1 MSFFNFVKQGVREMA
16 IARPENNT
24 DLIYKHPD
32 KTVPRFAQ
40 VTVRADEWAVFAR
53 EGRPAG
59 TLDAGRHTLQGA
71 GIPFLQNLIDTATG
85 GDFLLSEIFFVK
97 RTPFPMPFGGSLG
110 HMIDPMTAIRV
121 RGRCHG
127 DLLMRIENPEQLIY
141 GYFGMGKYQENP
153 DIFSWLTDMFFM
165 TVKST
170 LGKLAKEQRRTLLD
184 IMDLQSELGAAFVAN
199 APELNQVGVRILRVT
214 KLEID
219 VPEEDLKRFD
229 EMRQK
234 VAEQMVGLQQD
245 EIAIQRAAL
254 QAQAEQVKAQV
265 GVQTA
270 AYQAQANQY
279 KLDQQ
284 YNQDQR
290 YVQNL
295 AGGNYG
301 AYAAG
306 QAMIGAGQGMAQGG
320 GNAGPAA
327 AMAQFGIGMGVASA
341 YAQGMHGAFAGVA
354 PGASAY
360 PPGKA
365 PPPPPVPGAP
375 PPPPPGGPTYH
386 VQFGAEVVQ
395 CAGPDA
401 VRAEIARRGVDPAS
415 TFLWTDGMPAWG
427 PAIILYTTAPGAP
440 PGAPPP
446 PPPAGT

>member
-16 IARPENNT
+16 IARPEGNG
-24 DLIYKHPD
+24 DLIFKHPD

-71 GIPFLQNLIDTATG
+71 GIPFLQNLIDSATG

-127 DLLMRIENPEQLIY
+127 DLLMRIENPEQLIF

-184 IMDLQSELGAAFVAN
+184 IMDLQAELGAAFVAN

-219 VPEEDLKRFD
+219 VPAEDLKRFD

-254 QAQAEQVKAQV
+254 QAQAEQAKAQV

-279 KLDQQ
+279 KLDQT
-284 YNQDQR
+284 YAQDSK

-301 AYAAG
+301 AYASG

-320 GNAGPAA
+320 GNVGPAA
-327 AMAQFGIGMGVASA
+327 AMAQFGVGVGVAQA
-341 YAQGMHGAFAGVA
+341 YAQGVQGAFHGVA
-354 PGASAY
+354 PGAAAY

-365 PPPPPVPGAP
+365 PPPPPVMGAP

-386 VQFGAEVVQ
+386 VQFGSEVVQ
-395 CAGPDA
+395 LAGPDA
-401 VRAEIARRGVDPAS
+401 VRGEIARRGADPAS
-415 TFLWTDGMPAWG
+415 TFLWTDGMPSWS
-427 PAIILYTTAPGAP
+427 PAIVLYTTAPGAP
-440 PGAPPP
+440 PGPP
-446 PPPAGT
+446 PPPAPVGA

>member
-1 MSFFNFVKQGVREMA
+1 MSFFDFVKQGVKEMV
-16 IARPENNT
+16 IARPENNN

-71 GIPFLQNLIDTATG
+71 GIPFLQNLIDSATG
-85 GDFLLSEIFFVK
+85 GDILLSEIFFVK

-141 GYFGMGKYQENP
+141 GYFGMGKHLEHP
-153 DIFSWLTDMFFM
+153 DVFSWLTDMFFM

-184 IMDLQSELGAAFVAN
+184 IMDLQAELGAAFVAN
-199 APELNQVGVRILRVT
+199 APELNQVGMRILRVT

-234 VAEQMVGLQQD
+234 VADQMVGLQTD

-270 AYQAQANQY
+270 AYTAQANQY
-279 KLDQQ
+279 QLDQK
-284 YNQDQR
+284 YGQDAR

-301 AYAAG
+301 AYASG

-320 GNAGPAA
+320 ANVGNAA
-327 AMAQFGIGMGVASA
+327 AMAQFGIGVGVANA
-341 YAQGMHGAFAGVA
+341 YAQGTQQAFNGVA
-354 PGASAY
+354 PGAAAY

-365 PPPPPVPGAP
+365 PPPPPAPGAP
-375 PPPPPGGPTYH
+375 PPPPPGGPAYH
-386 VQFGAEVVQ
+386 VQFGSEVVQ
-395 CAGPDA
+395 LQGPDA
-401 VRAEIARRGVDPAS
+401 VRGEIARRGVDPAR
-415 TFLWTDGMPAWG
+415 TMLWTDGMPAWA
-427 PAIILYTTAPGAP
+427 PAILLYTTAPVGGP
-440 PGAPPP
+440 PG
-446 PPPAGT
+446 PPPAPPTT

>member
-1 MSFFNFVKQGVREMA
+1 MSFFDFVKQGVKEMV
-16 IARPENNT
+16 IARPDTNS

-53 EGRPAG
+53 EGKPAG

-71 GIPFLQNLIDTATG
+71 GIPFLQNMIDSATG
-85 GDFLLSEIFFVK
+85 GDILLSEIYFVK

-141 GYFGMGKYQENP
+141 GYFGMGKHLEHP
-153 DIFSWLTDMFFM
+153 DVFSWLTDMFFM

-199 APELNQVGVRILRVT
+199 APELNQVGMRILRVT

-234 VAEQMVGLQQD
+234 VADQMVGLQTD
-245 EIAIQRAAL
+245 EIGIQRAAL
-254 QAQAEQVKAQV
+254 QAQAEQAKAQV
-265 GVQTA
+265 GIQTA
-270 AYQAQANQY
+270 AYAAQAAQY

-284 YNQDQR
+284 YQQDAR
-290 YVQNL
+290 NVQNL

-301 AYAAG
+301 AYASG

-320 GNAGPAA
+320 GNVGAAG
-327 AMAQFGIGMGVASA
+327 AMAQFGVGMGIAGA
-341 YAQGMHGAFAGVA
+341 YQQGVQGAFAGVT
-354 PGASAY
+354 PGAAAY

-365 PPPPPVPGAP
+365 PPPPPVMGAP
-375 PPPPPGGPTYH
+375 PPPPPGGPVFH
-386 VQFGAEVVQ
+386 VQFGAEVVNLQ
-395 CAGPDA
+395 GPDA
-401 VRAEIARRGVDPAS
+401 VRGEIARRGVDPAK
-415 TFLWTDGMPAWG
+415 TMLWTDGMPAWT
-427 PAIILYTTAPGAP
+427 PAIVLYTTAPAGP
-440 PGAPPP
+440 PGPPP
-446 PPPAGT
+446 PPPAT